1 MAVMYTGGGKDFFSS
16 ILPLVGMLVPG
27 AGPWVAGAYLLNGL
41 IRGDA
46 GQAAGGG
53 LGLFGRNLF
62 GGGEKDPGL
71 VPMKGN
77 EANNPASVPI
87 GTEGTMAAPIGGKL
101 ASAAPSVGS
110 GVSYTPPLTVQ
121 DVAGAAGVSP
131 DIIVANMI
139 GTGLADQNDP
149 RYYPNWQRSY
159 QRGFGSARG
168 PWR

>member
-41 IRGDA
+41 IRGNPQQAIA
-46 GQAAGGG
+46 GAAGVGG
-53 LGLFGRNLF
+53 AQANQTPS
-62 GGGEKDPGL
+62 PG
-71 VPMKGN
+71 PTG
-77 EANNPASVPI
+77 A

-101 ASAAPSVGS
+101 ASAAPSVRS

-131 DIIVANMI
+131 DMIVANMI

>member
-1 MAVMYTGGGKDFFSS
+1 MAVINAGGGNDFFSS
-16 ILPLVGMLVPG
+16 ILPLMGMFVPG
-27 AGPWVAGAYLLNGL
+27 AAPWVAGASLLNGL
-41 IRGDA
+41 SRGDA
-46 GQAAGGG
+46 IQAAGGG
-53 LGLFGRNLF
+53 LGLFGENLF
-62 GGGEKDPGL
+62 GGGKKDPGF

-87 GTEGTMAAPIGGKL
+87 GTPVTRQVFAPPTP
-101 ASAAPSVGS
+101 AP
-110 GVSYTPPLTVQ
+110 TPTLTVQ
-121 DVAGAAGVSP
+121 DMAGAAGVSP
-131 DIIVANMI
+131 DQIVANMI